1 MYLIPGTEGDC
12 GVCTSYQGLR
22 VIVGCVPRTGGTE
35 GDCGVCTSYRGGLR
49 VIVGCVPRTGG
60 D

>member
-1 MYLIPGTEGDC
+1 MGCVPRTVGTEGDRE
-12 GVCTSYQGLR
+12 VCTSYQGLR

-35 GDCGVCTSYRGGLR
+35 GDCGVCTSYRG
-49 VIVGCVPRTGG
+49 